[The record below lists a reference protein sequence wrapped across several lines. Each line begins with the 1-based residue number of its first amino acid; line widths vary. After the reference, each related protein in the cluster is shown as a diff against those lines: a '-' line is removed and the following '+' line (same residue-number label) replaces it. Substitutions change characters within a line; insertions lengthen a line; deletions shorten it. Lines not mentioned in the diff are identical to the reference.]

1 METRKPGDLAADV
14 ARPLSGTRQGRGDFR
29 RSDPILRR
37 PTLRPGG
44 SARTQAPRTQSRR
57 RYGGTAMTRSMLL
70 STAAVAAAA
79 FAAAPAWAQPADQL
93 EEVIVTATRLPA
105 VAADTPGARV
115 IDAETIEQRGA
126 VFAADILADVPGLS
140 VTRTGA
146 FGGVAQVRMRGA
158 NPGKTL
164 VLVDGA
170 PVTDPADINGA
181 YDFGAFELA
190 DIDRIEVLSGPQSS
204 LWGSDAIGGVIS
216 FTTREVDGLRAE
228 LEAGSLATARGRLS
242 VGTANDAYAVSAYV
256 SQFETDGVSAADEAD
271 GNSERDGLRSTTAG
285 GKARYAFSDT
295 VSVDGSIRWAKAHVD
310 IDGYP
315 APTYALGDTD
325 DVQDSEQWSGV
336 ARLSARALGLSH
348 QFSVSAS
355 DIDRTSYS
363 GGFGSTFSGD
373 RQVYRWQADGETS
386 GVAYA
391 FGAEREEASGAL
403 SSGEARDLATTSVF
417 GVAQYDAGPL
427 NLTGGLRYDD
437 TDDFGAETT
446 GRLSA
451 AYDLAGGFTLS
462 AAYGT
467 GFKAPTVS
475 QAVCD
480 YCSAPLPW
488 PELTAETAD
497 SVEVALGWAS
507 ADGRLDGRVTAYRL
521 NVDDEIAWRDG
532 RYINIAKTE
541 TDGVEAEG
549 RAALGGGFD
558 LTLAYA
564 WTDARDGTTDARLL
578 RVPEH
583 AGSATLGW
591 SGDRLSGALTVR
603 AEGDMDDSGGVRD
616 GFVTANLNAAYALT
630 DNVVLTARIE
640 NLADERYQQVLGYGE
655 PGRTGYLG
663 IRLRY

>member
-1 METRKPGDLAADV
+1 MK
-14 ARPLSGTRQGRGDFR
+14 
-29 RSDPILRR
+29 RSI
-37 PTLRPGG
+37 
-44 SARTQAPRTQSRR
+44 
-57 RYGGTAMTRSMLL
+57 LL
-70 STAAVAAAA
+70 STTLLAASVAL
-79 FAAAPAWAQPADQL
+79 PALADDIDQL
-93 EEVIVTATRLPA
+93 QEVIVTATRLPA

-170 PVTDPADINGA
+170 PVNDPADINGA
-181 YDFGAFELA
+181 YDFGSFELA
-190 DIDRIEVLSGPQSS
+190 DLDRIEVLSGPQSS

-242 VGTANDAYAVSAYV
+242 VGTANETYAVSAYV

-285 GKARYAFSDT
+285 AKARYALSDT

-310 IDGYP
+310 LDGYP
-315 APTYALGDTD
+315 APTYVLADTD
-325 DVQDSEQWSGV
+325 DTQDSEQWSGF
-336 ARLSARALGLSH
+336 ARLNAKALGLSH

-355 DIDRTSYS
+355 DIGRTSYS
-363 GGFGSTFSGD
+363 SGWPSTFSGD
-373 RQVYRWQADGETS
+373 RQVYRWQADGAAS

-391 FGAEREEASGAL
+391 FGAEREEAYGAL
-403 SSGEARDLATTSVF
+403 SSGAARDLATTSVF
-417 GVAQYDAGPL
+417 GVAQYDVGAL

-446 GRLSA
+446 GRISA

-480 YCSAPLPW
+480 FCYAPLPW

-541 TDGVEAEG
+541 TDGVEAES

-616 GFVTANLNAAYALT
+616 GFVTANLNAAFALT
-630 DNVVLTARIE
+630 DNVVVTARVE